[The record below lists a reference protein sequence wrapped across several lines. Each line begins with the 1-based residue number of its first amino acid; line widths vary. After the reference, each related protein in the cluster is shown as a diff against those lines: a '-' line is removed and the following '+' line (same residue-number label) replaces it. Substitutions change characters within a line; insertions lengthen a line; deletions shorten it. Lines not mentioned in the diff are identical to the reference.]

1 MGQQPKLKL
10 KGIIM
15 TKEIS
20 LSLLLK
26 VLKSAWWKIL
36 IVTVVIALAVAAFT
50 EFVIP
55 KKYQSSIEFYILNTS
70 TTSEYMTTSLL
81 ASAEYLA
88 SDYIKIINSDQ
99 VVGIII
105 DKLEAEGYQGV
116 TPKKIRSMISSTKAS
131 DASTFTI
138 TVTSTNA
145 DVAYIMAN
153 AITEEAPGIIRSI
166 TRPSYSSNLAIIY
179 EKNELGHAID
189 YDELDESDLECVVPV
204 RAPQRAITHSSPNI
218 VTYTLL
224 AALLAAFA
232 TYVLFLLLKLS
243 DTTIRSESNFKELVG
258 TSVTIIGTI
267 PYWSANAVEKND

>member
-105 DKLEAEGYQGV
+105 DKLEAEGYQEV
-116 TPKKIRSMISSTKAS
+116 TPKKVRSMISSTKAS

-145 DVAYIMAN
+145 DVAYVMAN
-153 AITEEAPGIIRSI
+153 AIKDEAPEIIRSI
-166 TRPSYSSNLAIIY
+166 TRPSYSSNYYQKVKDPATGEEIF
-179 EKNELGHAID
+179 EKI
-189 YDELDESDLECVVPV
+189 DESDLECVVPV

>member
-145 DVAYIMAN
+145 DVAYVMAN
-153 AITEEAPGIIRSI
+153 AIKDEAPEIIRSI
-166 TRPSYSSNLAIIY
+166 TRPSYSSNYYQKVKDPATGEEIF
-179 EKNELGHAID
+179 EKI
-189 YDELDESDLECVVPV
+189 DESDLECVVPV
-204 RAPQRAITHSSPNI
+204 RAPQLAATHSSPNV
-218 VTYTLL
+218 VTYTLI

>member
-1 MGQQPKLKL
+1 
-10 KGIIM
+10 M

-145 DVAYIMAN
+145 DVAYVMAN
-153 AITEEAPGIIRSI
+153 AIKDEAPEIIRSI
-166 TRPSYSSNLAIIY
+166 TRPSYSSNYYQKVKDPATGEEIF
-179 EKNELGHAID
+179 EKI
-189 YDELDESDLECVVPV
+189 DESDLECVVPV
-204 RAPQRAITHSSPNI
+204 RAPQLAATHSSPNV

-232 TYVLFLLLKLS
+232 TYAPATGS
-243 DTTIRSESNFKELVG
+243 RRS
-258 TSVTIIGTI
+258 T
-267 PYWSANAVEKND
+267 P

>member
-1 MGQQPKLKL
+1 
-10 KGIIM
+10 M

-138 TVTSTNA
+138 TVTSTNV

-153 AITEEAPGIIRSI
+153 AIKDEAPEIIRSI
-166 TRPSYSSNLAIIY
+166 TRPSYSSNYYQKVKDPATGEEIF
-179 EKNELGHAID
+179 EKI
-189 YDELDESDLECVVPV
+189 DESDLECVVPV

>member
-1 MGQQPKLKL
+1 
-10 KGIIM
+10 M

-138 TVTSTNA
+138 TVTSTNV

-153 AITEEAPGIIRSI
+153 AIKDEAPEIIRSI
-166 TRPSYSSNLAIIY
+166 TRPSYSSNYYQKVKDPATGEEIF
-179 EKNELGHAID
+179 EKI
-189 YDELDESDLECVVPV
+189 DESDLECVVPV
-204 RAPQRAITHSSPNI
+204 RAPQLAATHSSPNV
-218 VTYTLL
+218 VTYTLI

>member
-153 AITEEAPGIIRSI
+153 AIKDEAPEIIRSI
-166 TRPSYSSNLAIIY
+166 TRPSYSSNYYQKVKDPATGEEIF
-179 EKNELGHAID
+179 EKI
-189 YDELDESDLECVVPV
+189 DESDLECVVPV
-204 RAPQRAITHSSPNI
+204 RAPQLAATHSSPNV
-218 VTYTLL
+218 VTYTLI

>member
-138 TVTSTNA
+138 TVTSTNV

-153 AITEEAPGIIRSI
+153 AIKDEAPEIIRSI
-166 TRPSYSSNLAIIY
+166 TRPSYSSNYYQKVKDPATGEEIF
-179 EKNELGHAID
+179 EKI
-189 YDELDESDLECVVPV
+189 DESDLECVVPV
-204 RAPQRAITHSSPNI
+204 RAPQLAATHSSPNV
-218 VTYTLL
+218 VTYTLI

>member
-99 VVGIII
+99 IVGIII

-116 TPKKIRSMISSTKAS
+116 TPQKVRSMISSTKAS

-166 TRPSYSSNLAIIY
+166 TRPSYSSNYYHKVKDPATGEEIF
-179 EKNELGHAID
+179 EKI
-189 YDELDESDLECVVPV
+189 DESDLECVVPV
-204 RAPQRAITHSSPNI
+204 RAPQLAATHSSPNV
-218 VTYTLL
+218 VTYTLI